1 MLAAGRARGFSLVEV
16 VLAIGVLAI
25 AVAGVLALLPPL
37 TREVADTSD
46 AMTAQRLP
54 EAVHVELERLAAG
67 GSLAG
72 LASRLTVAGNAST
85 LRLVAA
91 RDGTHV
97 QPMDTADLP
106 PEKQYF
112 LIELWRFPPGPL
124 AYELAT
130 GAVLPAWARVSWPY
144 RRPGGAD
151 GIADVETAPADRAS
165 FTFTVAVNR

>member
-1 MLAAGRARGFSLVEV
+1 MHAAGRARGFSLVEV

-25 AVAGVLALLPPL
+25 AVAGVLALLPSL

-54 EAVHVELERLAAG
+54 EAVHVEFERLAAG

-72 LASRLTVAGNAST
+72 LASRFAVSGNAST

-97 QPMDTADLP
+97 QPMDTAYLP

-124 AYELAT
+124 AYEPAT
-130 GAVLPAWARVSWPY
+130 GAVLPAWAKVSWPY
-144 RRPGGAD
+144 RRPGGTSGSAY
-151 GIADVETAPADRAS
+151 VETADAERAS